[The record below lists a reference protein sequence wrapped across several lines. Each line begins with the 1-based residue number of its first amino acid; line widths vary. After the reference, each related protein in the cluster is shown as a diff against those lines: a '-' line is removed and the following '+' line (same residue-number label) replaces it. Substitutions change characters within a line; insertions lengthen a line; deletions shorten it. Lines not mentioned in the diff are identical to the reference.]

1 MYSILNHKSLLV
13 HNQDPTAGDIDEIE
27 RALQMPYNPFDR
39 LRKYIFVMLGD
50 VNTNDVNNSATD
62 QLDLTFLHVVYTFLA
77 SLLLQSLLVAMMS
90 ETYARER
97 ENEGFAMWWMYR
109 ACVVLCREKQHNKRD
124 RNRLRLGEDLDVGKA
139 NPECRPFF
147 DISVGGMHDIIDS
160 RKTVDHT
167 LSTNFLLRQIL
178 QNIDGT
184 IQRFAHMEESI
195 HELVHSRTPEHS
207 RARDHSRTRESTL
220 LEEVVQMWRA
230 DSNH

>member
-1 MYSILNHKSLLV
+1 M
-13 HNQDPTAGDIDEIE
+13 HNQDPTADDIDQIE
-27 RALQMPYNPFDR
+27 RALQTPYNPFDR

-109 ACVVLCREKQHNKRD
+109 AGVVLCRENQHNKRD
-124 RNRLRLGEDLDVGKA
+124 RNRLRLGDDLDVGNP

-147 DISVGGMHDIIDS
+147 NISVGGMHDIIDS
-160 RKTVDHT
+160 HKTIDHT
-167 LSTNFLLRQIL
+167 LSTTFLLKQIL

-184 IQRFAHMEESI
+184 NQRFAQMEEKI
-195 HELVHSRTPEHS
+195 QELVH
-207 RARDHSRTRESTL
+207 ARMGTSITSTGRTRTHTHTHTHTHTQT
-220 LEEVVQMWRA
+220 EV
-230 DSNH
+230 DSLSLSLSL